1 MSSFQ
6 VIAKLGAGG
15 MADVFLARQSV
26 PGGAPR
32 LVALKRIRT
41 SMEERP
47 EVWVQFQREAAIS
60 KLLVHP
66 CIVRL
71 EGVGSDAEGPWLAL
85 EYIAGTDANRLI
97 SACTRT
103 GKPFPLPWALMLC
116 RDAAEGIAWA
126 HALEHDGGVGV
137 VHRDI
142 STDNLLVGYDGRARV
157 ADFGIAHLDGHTR
170 MTKTGE
176 VRGKIAYLAPEII
189 NGVSPS
195 MASDVFAFAATVYK
209 TLTGVA
215 AFRGTNDGEIFR
227 ALMLSNPAPIV
238 ALRPDVPRPVAQW
251 LDRAFSKEPEGR
263 PTAASFVELVV
274 PATEAERAAFGAWVL
289 ELRPPRPPSEL
300 ATVRSLPP
308 VVTAAARARLP
319 RLGAL
324 ALLIAVIAV
333 IAGGV
338 ALLRRDAEPVPAV
351 PVEVPKPAELPP
363 VTIREPAVQ
372 TPSPEPPVAP
382 VKSPPVAEA
391 PVAPKP
397 VRPKVGKSSLDLRV
411 TPYAD
416 VFVDG
421 RLLGTTPLKPIE
433 LAPGVHK
440 LLLVNE
446 ALDVRRVTQVTL
458 EPGKRQ
464 RLEIDLRKP

>member
-1 MSSFQ
+1 MSSFE
-6 VIAKLGAGG
+6 VIGKLGAGG
-15 MADVFLARQSV
+15 MADVFLARQRV
-26 PGGAPR
+26 PGSAPR
-32 LVALKRIRT
+32 LVALKRIRA

-47 EVWVQFQREAAIS
+47 EVWVQFQREAAIGQ
-60 KLLVHP
+60 LLVHP

-97 SACTRT
+97 SACTRIE
-103 GKPFPLPWALMLC
+103 KPFPLRWALMLC
-116 RDAAEGIAWA
+116 RDAAEGLAWA

-137 VHRDI
+137 VHRDV
-142 STDNLLVGYDGRARV
+142 STDNLLVGYDGRSRV

-170 MTKTGE
+170 MTRTGE

-189 NGVSPS
+189 NGASPS

-227 ALMLSNPAPIV
+227 ALMSSSPAPIV
-238 ALRPDVPRPVAQW
+238 ELRPDVPRPVAQW

-263 PTAASFVELVV
+263 PTAASFVELFA
-274 PATEAERAAFGAWVL
+274 PATDRERAAFGAWVR
-289 ELRPPRPPSEL
+289 ELRPPRNPLPEPAMMSPPPG
-300 ATVRSLPP
+300 ATAPRS
-308 VVTAAARARLP
+308 RLP

-324 ALLIAVIAV
+324 ALLIAVIAF
-333 IAGGV
+333 
-338 ALLRRDAEPVPAV
+338 ALLRGDAEPVPAV
-351 PVEVPKPAELPP
+351 PVEAPNAAELLP
-363 VTIREPAVQ
+363 VTAPESAVQ
-372 TPSPEPPVAP
+372 TPPLEPPSVVQVEKP
-382 VKSPPVAEA
+382 QVVSA
-391 PVAPKP
+391 PVAVKP
-397 VRPKVGKSSLDLRV
+397 VRPKVGKTSLDLRV

-433 LAPGVHK
+433 LTPGLHK

-446 ALDVRRVTQVTL
+446 ALDVRRATQVTL
-458 EPGKRQ
+458 DPGKRQ
-464 RLEIDLRKP
+464 RLEVDLRKP

>member
-6 VIAKLGAGG
+6 VLGKLGAGG
-15 MADVFLARQSV
+15 MADVFLARHSV
-26 PGGAPR
+26 PGSAPR
-32 LVALKRIRT
+32 LVALKRIRA

-103 GKPFPLPWALMLC
+103 EKPFPLRWALMLC

-142 STDNLLVGYDGRARV
+142 STDNLLVGYDGRSRV

-170 MTKTGE
+170 MTRTGE

-189 NGVSPS
+189 NGASPS

-227 ALMLSNPAPIV
+227 ALMTTDPAPISG
-238 ALRPDVPRPVAQW
+238 LRPDVPRPVAQW
-251 LDRAFSKEPEGR
+251 LDRAFSKEPERR
-263 PTAASFVELVV
+263 PTAASFVELMA
-274 PATEAERAAFGAWVL
+274 PATERERAAFGAWVL
-289 ELRPPRPPSEL
+289 ELRPPRTPPPEPGMFPG
-300 ATVRSLPP
+300 ATTVIRAPRS
-308 VVTAAARARLP
+308 RLP
-319 RLGAL
+319 RWGAL
-324 ALLIAVIAV
+324 GLLLAAIAF
-333 IAGGV
+333 GV
-338 ALLRRDAEPVPAV
+338 ASLRRDPEPVPAV
-351 PVEVPKPAELPP
+351 AVEGPKPAALPP
-363 VTIREPAVQ
+363 VAAPEPAVQ
-372 TPSPEPPVAP
+372 TPPGEPPVVP
-382 VKSPPVAEA
+382 VEKP

-397 VRPKVGKSSLDLRV
+397 VRQKVGRSSLDLRV

-433 LAPGVHK
+433 LTPGVHQV
-440 LLLVNE
+440 LLVNE
-446 ALDVRRVTQVTL
+446 ALDVRRATQVTL

-464 RLEIDLRKP
+464 RLEVDLRKP

>member
-1 MSSFQ
+1 MSSFE
-6 VIAKLGAGG
+6 VIGKLGAGG
-15 MADVFLARQSV
+15 MADVFLARHSV

-47 EVWVQFQREAAIS
+47 EVWVQFQREAAIGQ
-60 KLLVHP
+60 LLVHP

-71 EGVGSDAEGPWLAL
+71 EGVGTDAEGPWLAL

-103 GKPFPLPWALMLC
+103 EKPFPLRWALMLC
-116 RDAAEGIAWA
+116 RDAAEGLAWA

-170 MTKTGE
+170 MTRTGE

-189 NGVSPS
+189 NGDSPS

-227 ALMLSNPAPIV
+227 ALMSSNPTPILG
-238 ALRPDVPRPVAQW
+238 LRPDVPRPVAQW
-251 LDRAFSKEPEGR
+251 LDRAFSKEPERR
-263 PTAASFVELVV
+263 PTAASFVELM
-274 PATEAERAAFGAWVL
+274 PPSTERERVAFGAWVL
-289 ELRPPRPPSEL
+289 ELRPPRTAPPERAMS
-300 ATVRSLPP
+300 TRPP
-308 VVTAAARARLP
+308 GAAAAVRAPRSRLP
-319 RLGAL
+319 WLGAL
-324 ALLIAVIAV
+324 ALLLAVIAFAV
-333 IAGGV
+333 
-338 ALLRRDAEPVPAV
+338 LRRDAERFAPV
-351 PVEVPKPAELPP
+351 PVEVLEAAALPP
-363 VTIREPAVQ
+363 VEAPEPAVQ
-372 TPSPEPPVAP
+372 TPSPEQPSAVPVEAP
-382 VKSPPVAEA
+382 SVAA

-433 LAPGVHK
+433 LTPGVHK

-446 ALDVRRVTQVTL
+446 ALDVRRAMQVTL

-464 RLEIDLRKP
+464 RLEVDLRKP

>member
-1 MSSFQ
+1 M
-6 VIAKLGAGG
+6 
-15 MADVFLARQSV
+15 
-26 PGGAPR
+26 
-32 LVALKRIRT
+32 
-41 SMEERP
+41 
-47 EVWVQFQREAAIS
+47 QFQREAAIS

-71 EGVGSDAEGPWLAL
+71 EGIGSDAEGPWLAL

-97 SACTRT
+97 SACTRIE
-103 GKPFPLPWALMLC
+103 KPFPLRWALMLC

-142 STDNLLVGYDGRARV
+142 STDNLLLGYDGRTRV

-227 ALMLSNPAPIV
+227 ALMLSDPAPI
-238 ALRPDVPRPVAQW
+238 AELRPDVPRPVAQW

-263 PTAASFVELVV
+263 PTAASFVELVA
-274 PATEAERAAFGAWVL
+274 PATEDERAAFGAWVL
-289 ELRPPRPPSEL
+289 ELRPPRTPTAEL
-300 ATVRSLPP
+300 APVRSLPP
-308 VVTAAARARLP
+308 VSTDAARAPRSRLP

-324 ALLIAVIAV
+324 ALLLAA
-333 IAGGV
+333 IAGGF
-338 ALLRRDAEPVPAV
+338 ALLRPDAEPVPAV
-351 PVEVPKPAELPP
+351 PAEVPKPAELPP
-363 VTIREPAVQ
+363 VAVPEPATQ
-372 TPSPEPPVAP
+372 TPELPVAP
-382 VKSPPVAEA
+382 VEVPPVAQ
-391 PVAPKP
+391 APKP

-421 RLLGTTPLKPIE
+421 RLLGTTPLRPIE
-433 LAPGVHK
+433 LTPGVHK

-446 ALDVRRVTQVTL
+446 ALDVRRATQVTL

-464 RLEIDLRKP
+464 RLEVDLRKP

>member
-1 MSSFQ
+1 MSSFE

-41 SMEERP
+41 AMEERP

-60 KLLVHP
+60 ELLVHP

-97 SACTRT
+97 GACTRT
-103 GKPFPLPWALMLC
+103 GKPFPLRWALMLC

-170 MTKTGE
+170 MTRTGE

-227 ALMLSNPAPIV
+227 ALLSSNPAPIV
-238 ALRPDVPRPVAQW
+238 DLRPDVPRRVAQW
-251 LDRAFSKEPEGR
+251 LDRALCKEPEGR
-263 PTAASFVELVV
+263 PTAASFVELVA
-274 PATEAERAAFGAWVL
+274 PATRAERAAFGAWVL
-289 ELRPPRPPSEL
+289 ELRPPRTPSEL

-308 VVTAAARARLP
+308 VATAAVRAPRSRLLG
-319 RLGAL
+319 LGAL
-324 ALLIAVIAV
+324 ALLIAGGLAV
-333 IAGGV
+333 
-338 ALLRRDAEPVPAV
+338 LRPAAPPASAV
-351 PVEVPKPAELPP
+351 PREVPRPAELPP
-363 VTIREPAVQ
+363 VAAREPAVQ
-372 TPSPEPPVAP
+372 TPSFEPPPVEPVANPPVAL
-382 VKSPPVAEA
+382 
-391 PVAPKP
+391 KP

-433 LAPGVHK
+433 LTPGVHK

-446 ALDVRRVTQVTL
+446 ALDVRRATQVTL
-458 EPGKRQ
+458 DPGKKQ
-464 RLEIDLRKP
+464 RLEVDLRKP